1 MNDDGAENLERF
13 RVKCQPPRPH
23 ELTQTLQL
31 LKTLVR
37 EPKNTLA
44 MYRQLRS
51 NAGFRNHHA
60 FYRQLNL
67 CLNYGLIELSDIQKK
82 WGIPTKTYSLTEK
95 GKGLLRLLNEKV
107 KN

>member
-1 MNDDGAENLERF
+1 MEPENLEKF
-13 RVKCQPPRPH
+13 RVKCQPRRPH
-23 ELTQTLQL
+23 ELAQALQV
-31 LKTLVR
+31 LKTLAR

-67 CLNYGLIELSDIQKK
+67 CLKYGLIELSNIQKK

-95 GKGLLRLLNEKV
+95 GKDLLRLLNEKV
-107 KN
+107 RI

>member
-1 MNDDGAENLERF
+1 MRTDPRVKEPENLEKFHIRF
-13 RVKCQPPRPH
+13 EPRRPH

-31 LKTLVR
+31 LKILAK
-37 EPKNTLA
+37 EPKNTMA
-44 MYRQLRS
+44 MYRQLRR

-67 CLNYGLIELSDIQKK
+67 CLNYGLIELSHIQKK

-95 GKGLLRLLNEKV
+95 GKSLLRLMN
-107 KN
+107 

>member
-1 MNDDGAENLERF
+1 MESENLEKLH
-13 RVKCQPPRPH
+13 VGCQLRRPH

-31 LKTLVR
+31 LKTLAR

-44 MYRQLRS
+44 MYRQLRR

-67 CLNYGLIELSDIQKK
+67 CLDYGLIELSHIQKK

-95 GKGLLRLLNEKV
+95 GKGLLRLLNEKARI
-107 KN
+107 